1 MNNELQRRIL
11 RELRAAGHGAAM
23 SVVAAARELG
33 VHRSTA
39 HRLIQTGKLRRV
51 AWAANEDVSVRP
63 TARVLTSSVAEL
75 LAEDSELEN
84 ELPRRLDAFILG
96 QIGG

>member
-1 MNNELQRRIL
+1 MSDDHMNNELQRHIL
-11 RELRAAGHGAAM
+11 AELRAAGHGTAM
-23 SVVAAARELG
+23 SVVDAAMELG

-51 AWAANEDVSVRP
+51 AWAADTDVSVRP
-63 TARVLTSSVAEL
+63 TARILTSSVADL

-84 ELPRRLDAFILG
+84 ELPRRKER
-96 QIGG
+96 QS